1 MNKLTKPILTSL
13 IALALFAACN
23 NTAAPTPTQETLV
36 DNFSPVSGS
45 SSPCVG
51 IAEPTTVV
59 NASGA
64 KQFAKPEQVIDP
76 THTYCA
82 ILRTGDG
89 RIVIQLYPEVA
100 PANVNSFVFLANQ
113 GYFDGLTFHR
123 VLPGFMA
130 QGGDPL
136 GDGTGGPGYALPLEV
151 VPSVKF
157 DREGVV
163 AMARSQAPDSAGS
176 QFFIT
181 FAPQPALDPHS
192 QQLPDNLGYT
202 IIGQVVEGM
211 NTVRGIKLRDP
222 QQNPPFIGDPI
233 VSIRI
238 VDLGA
243 K

>member
-23 NTAAPTPTQETLV
+23 NTAAPTPTQETLA

-45 SSPCVG
+45 SSPCAGV
-51 IAEPTTVV
+51 ADPTAAIT
-59 NASGA
+59 ASGT

-82 ILRTGDG
+82 ILRTNNG

-123 VLPGFMA
+123 VLSGFMA

-136 GDGTGGPGYALPLEV
+136 GDGTGGPGYDLPLEV
-151 VPSVKF
+151 VSTVKF

-163 AMARSQAPDSAGS
+163 AMARSQDPNSAGS

-211 NTVRGIKLRDP
+211 NTVRAITLRDP
-222 QQNPPFIGDPI
+222 QQNPAFIGDPI